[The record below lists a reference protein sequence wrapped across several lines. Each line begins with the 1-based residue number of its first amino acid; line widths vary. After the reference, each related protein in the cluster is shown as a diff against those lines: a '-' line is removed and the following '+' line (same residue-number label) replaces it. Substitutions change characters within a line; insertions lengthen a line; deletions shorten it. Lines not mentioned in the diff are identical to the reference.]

1 MSRSYSALRVILAG
15 FFRDRVDVF
24 AVQRFDSLDAA
35 VAKVR
40 SGDLPAVVAQ
50 QGDTVLLRYAASD
63 QVASATIRASSAR
76 RSPRPTSTPHPAVAR
91 TGMDSGRRPCRRQP
105 GHRPGTGRAIR
116 RGGGDPTVRAAP
128 LRPDVSQLPPWL
140 RTASNALALTF
151 ATTRLFRW
159 DDV

>member
-1 MSRSYSALRVILAG
+1 MSRGYSALRVILTG

-76 RSPRPTSTPHPAVAR
+76 RSPRPTSTPPA
-91 TGMDSGRRPCRRQP
+91 SGRASTRTSSRSRRPTP
-105 GHRPGTGRAIR
+105 GPRFSSGWR
-116 RGGGDPTVRAAP
+116 
-128 LRPDVSQLPPWL
+128 
-140 RTASNALALTF
+140 
-151 ATTRLFRW
+151 
-159 DDV
+159 

>member
-1 MSRSYSALRVILAG
+1 MSKSYSALRVILTG

-63 QVASATIRASSAR
+63 QVASATIRGIIGAAIAQANVDAASGCRPHRHGQWPAPASASAW
-76 RSPRPTSTPHPAVAR
+76 SPPW
-91 TGMDSGRRPCRRQP
+91 
-105 GHRPGTGRAIR
+105 HRPRYSSGWR
-116 RGGGDPTVRAAP
+116 
-128 LRPDVSQLPPWL
+128 
-140 RTASNALALTF
+140 
-151 ATTRLFRW
+151 
-159 DDV
+159 